1 MWGHWTWVLSRAA
14 SATHFCSSWCPL
26 NIFTI
31 GYFFTLLN
39 TKFNLCF
46 IKFIKA
52 IGFYLIYIYISIIS
66 AIYSYAYNRKTIWY
80 VFTHKILNIKNVKYK
95 KKAFVN
101 APRPAFIDCIFH
113 CILFC
118 SICNYYIICLLII
131 HMETKDFKVPVFKS
145 LEFNGHLLEK
155 QLLPSTYISILK
167 KILMNSLNTHFGNN
181 NLETLHGLKA
191 SLVKLEKSNRIVL
204 NSQVNRRE
212 IYFLV
217 LLYQ

>member
-1 MWGHWTWVLSRAA
+1 
-14 SATHFCSSWCPL
+14 
-26 NIFTI
+26 
-31 GYFFTLLN
+31 
-39 TKFNLCF
+39 
-46 IKFIKA
+46 
-52 IGFYLIYIYISIIS
+52 
-66 AIYSYAYNRKTIWY
+66 
-80 VFTHKILNIKNVKYK
+80 
-95 KKAFVN
+95 
-101 APRPAFIDCIFH
+101 
-113 CILFC
+113 
-118 SICNYYIICLLII
+118 
-131 HMETKDFKVPVFKS
+131 METKDFKVPVFKS